1 MVTAAVAQAHNSA
14 VTPPSPGA
22 TTHLPTHSLSTRSC
36 TYSHLVVLVGWAK
49 RDDELH
55 DAEAP
60 EDEQLACSG
69 LALARWGSGSGW
81 GTLGSCVEVRVRMS
95 DEQLAEDD
103 AVDEGRHLARLALG
117 WGVGVGV
124 RVRVRV
130 RVGIGARG
138 LG

>member
-14 VTPPSPGA
+14 VTPRPLA
-22 TTHLPTHSLSTRSC
+22 QLLTYLLTHFRLDHALTLT
-36 TYSHLVVLVGWAK
+36 LVVLVGWAK

-69 LALARWGSGSGW
+69 LALARWGWGSGW

-117 WGVGVGV
+117 CG
-124 RVRVRV
+124 
-130 RVGIGARG
+130 G
-138 LG
+138 LGLG